1 MAGDPAGAV
10 ALVGLG
16 IDELS
21 MDPVAF
27 GPVKRALRA
36 LTREAAADAVR
47 AAMEARGAAEAR
59 GIIQRSIDS

>member
-1 MAGDPAGAV
+1 V

-27 GPVKRALRA
+27 GPVKRAVRA
-36 LTREAAADAVR
+36 LTREAAAGAAR
-47 AAMEARGAAEAR
+47 AAMEAPSAAEAR
-59 GIIQRSIDS
+59 GIIQRSIGS